1 MGQLECMSSAKRTF
15 QSIFFLILAFQVALA
30 VRNLPANAGDTRDAG
45 SIPGLGRSPGRGN
58 GNPFQ
63 YSCWENSTNR
73 GTWRAT
79 VHGIAKSQTR
89 LKTRTH
95 RHRLMAVPSYFN
107 VSKGRKHLTVNT
119 DV

>member
-1 MGQLECMSSAKRTF
+1 M
-15 QSIFFLILAFQVALA
+15 
-30 VRNLPANAGDTRDAG
+30 VRNLPANAEDTRDAG

-63 YSCWENSTNR
+63 YSCWENSMNR

-89 LKTRTH
+89 LRTRTH
-95 RHRLMAVPSYFN
+95 RHRLMAVFLVFPPTLMFLKAGS
-107 VSKGRKHLTVNT
+107 T
-119 DV
+119 